1 MKTLIHGKNLYKTYV
16 MGENEIHAL
25 AGVDFEIYEGEFLVI
40 LGPSG
45 SGKSTF
51 LNILGGMDKASGGEL
66 YYHDTPLH
74 NASRRKLTK
83 YRKEAVG
90 FVFQFYNLMPN
101 LTAIENV
108 RLAKDISTS
117 KLVEEQILDDVELL
131 DRKDHFPSQLSGGQQ
146 QRVAI
151 ARALCKNPDILL
163 CDEPTGAL
171 DTKSS
176 DMVLRIL
183 RNFATTY
190 HKTIVLITHNEEI
203 AKFADRVMYIRDGKI
218 EKIEIND
225 EREKIEVVDS

>member
-1 MKTLIHGKNLYKTYV
+1 MEVLLSGKDLYKTYI

-25 AGVDFEIYEGEFLVI
+25 DGVDFEIYEGEFLVI

-51 LNILGGMDKASGGEL
+51 LNILGGMDKASAGEL
-66 YYHDTPLH
+66 YYRELPLH
-74 NASRRKLTK
+74 NANRWKLTK

-117 KLVEEQILDDVELL
+117 DIDEAEVLDAVELL
-131 DRKDHFPSQLSGGQQ
+131 ERKDHFPSQLSGGQQ

-171 DTKSS
+171 DSKSS
-176 DMVLRIL
+176 DMVLKIL
-183 RNFATTY
+183 RDFSDRY
-190 HKTIVLITHNEEI
+190 KKTIVLITHNEEI
-203 AKFADRVMYIRDGKI
+203 AKFADRVMYIKDGKI
-218 EKIEIND
+218 EKIEQV
-225 EREKIEVVDS
+225 KP